1 MFRELLH
8 YSTQSI
14 GQSGYCSLQLRSAP
28 SSAQLVLVFWSGNVY
43 NCVHL
48 VEFFPSLLEA
58 KKALEVISCF
68 LAVSSNPPII
78 HSLIGFDGR
87 TVKTLVTEMSQFP
100 RACAVPIF
108 SHEDLYKILAWP
120 TVRILDRYELQSV
133 LQFLL
138 MKLRTALDLAWV
150 NNLPELRKVRI

>member
-14 GQSGYCSLQLRSAP
+14 SQSGYCSLQLHSAH
-28 SSAQLVLVFWSGNVY
+28 SSAQLVLVFWSGNIY
-43 NCVHL
+43 NCLHL
-48 VEFFPSLLEA
+48 AEFSSSLLEA

-68 LAVSSNPPII
+68 LVIPSKPPII

-87 TVKTLVTEMSQFP
+87 TVKSLVRSRPLVSFP
-100 RACAVPIF
+100 LSLMRTFIKF
-108 SHEDLYKILAWP
+108 LP
-120 TVRILDRYELQSV
+120 TVRILDRYDLHSV

-138 MKLRTALDLAWV
+138 MKLRIALDLAWV

>member
-14 GQSGYCSLQLRSAP
+14 SQSGYCSLQLHSAP
-28 SSAQLVLVFWSGNVY
+28 RSAQLVLVFWSENVY
-43 NCVHL
+43 NCL
-48 VEFFPSLLEA
+48 YLAEFSSSLLEA
-58 KKALEVISCF
+58 KKALEVLNCF
-68 LAVSSNPPII
+68 LAIPSKPPII

-87 TVKTLVTEMSQFP
+87 TVKSLVTELSQIP
-100 RACAVPIF
+100 PACVVPTF
-108 SHEDLYKILAWP
+108 SHEDLYKILAGP
-120 TVRILDRYELQSV
+120 TVRILDRYDLHSV